1 MLLIITTKPQQI
13 AKRIMN
19 DIQHGVTLIPAS
31 GAYTNE
37 EKTIL
42 LSVVR
47 PNEVAEINKIVK
59 EIDRS
64 AFTVITESN
73 EVFGYGF
80 QNS

>member
-1 MLLIITTKPQQI
+1 MEEIH
-13 AKRIMN
+13 
-19 DIQHGVTLIPAS
+19 HGVTLIPAF